1 MLCLAEQ
8 EVSWTRVRLCSWLN
22 QEQKWFTSSLI
33 NSKKASFALIN
44 NIMRINYLN
53 EKLEHSNQVYLRAS
67 PESICENKN
76 DDTCSESN
84 HGRILRLTAYH
95 NDTIAIT
102 ICDIIQSHSF
112 QSNSD

>member
-1 MLCLAEQ
+1 
-8 EVSWTRVRLCSWLN
+8 
-22 QEQKWFTSSLI
+22 
-33 NSKKASFALIN
+33 
-44 NIMRINYLN
+44 MRINYLN